1 MTEMLKAR
9 DPKDVA
15 GAVQWALGEG
25 KTLEI
30 VGHGSKRSIGRPLAT
45 DLVLDL
51 SRLAGVTLY
60 EPAELVLSAQAGTP
74 LSEIELLLAGRG
86 QRLAFEPM
94 DCGALFGSPVGRG
107 TIAGTIAANLCGPR
121 RLTAGAARDHLL
133 GFAAV
138 SGRGEAF
145 KAGGRVVKNV
155 TGYDLCKL
163 MAGSWGTL
171 AALTDVTLKTLP
183 KPQSEA
189 TVVLAGLDDAAAVRA
204 MTAALGSH
212 CEVCGAAHLP
222 AATAAR
228 FPMGDAVASGHAL
241 TALRLEGVAPAVGQR
256 SAALVAL
263 LQPHGEAT
271 TIEDMVSRRLWGAIR
286 DAAAFASPRT
296 SAPADEP
303 LWRVSTA
310 PAKGPELVAEVTRAV
325 EAQVLY
331 DWGGGLVW
339 IATAAADA
347 GAGVIRAAIRRLGG
361 HATLLRAPPALRG
374 TVEVFEPQAPPLA
387 ALTKRVKES
396 FDPKAVLN
404 PGRMWAGV

>member
-1 MTEMLKAR
+1 MTETLKAR

-15 GAVQWALGEG
+15 NAVQWALGEG
-25 KTLEI
+25 KTIEV
-30 VGHGSKRSIGRPLAT
+30 VGHGSKRAIGRPLAT

-51 SRLAGVTLY
+51 SGLAGVTLY

-74 LSEIELLLAGRG
+74 LSEIELLLAGNG

-94 DCGALFGSPVGRG
+94 DCGPLFGNPVGRG

-171 AALTDVTLKTLP
+171 AALTDITLKTLP

-189 TVVLAGLDDAAAVRA
+189 TVVLAGLDDQAAVQA
-204 MTAALGSH
+204 MTAALGSQ
-212 CEVCGAAHLP
+212 CEVCSAAHLP

-228 FPMGDAVASGHAL
+228 FPMGDAVASGRAL
-241 TALRLEGVAPAVGQR
+241 TGLRLEGVAPAVGPR
-256 SAALVAL
+256 AAALVAL

-271 TIEDMVSRRLWGAIR
+271 IIEDMVSRRLWSATR

-296 SAPADEP
+296 GTPAEEA
-303 LWRVSTA
+303 LWRISTA
-310 PAKGPELVAEVTRAV
+310 PARAPGLVADVTGALD
-325 EAQVLY
+325 AQVLY

-347 GAGVIRAAIRRLGG
+347 GAGVIRTAIRRLGG
-361 HATLLRAPPALRG
+361 HATLLRAPSALRA
-374 TVEVFEPQAPPLA
+374 TAEVFEPQALPLA